1 MIMITTLIVFF
12 GVILGFIL
20 NSIDEHLVEL
30 IEILK
35 EKENGDKPVTSIIKD
50 DRFEDDGK

>member
-1 MIMITTLIVFF
+1 MIVVALLIVFF
-12 GVILGFIL
+12 GVMTGFIL

-35 EKENGDKPVTSIIKD
+35 EKENRDKPVTSIIKD